1 MVSWFMAGFC
11 LAITTPLNL
20 SNLEPMYPRWLSVGR
35 KIRKKIDPKKGG
47 GGVLEEEGEEAAAQ

>member
-1 MVSWFMAGFC
+1 MAGFC

-20 SNLEPMYPRWLSVGR
+20 SNLEPMYPRLLSVGR

-47 GGVLEEEGEEAAAQ
+47 RGVLEEEGEEAAAQ